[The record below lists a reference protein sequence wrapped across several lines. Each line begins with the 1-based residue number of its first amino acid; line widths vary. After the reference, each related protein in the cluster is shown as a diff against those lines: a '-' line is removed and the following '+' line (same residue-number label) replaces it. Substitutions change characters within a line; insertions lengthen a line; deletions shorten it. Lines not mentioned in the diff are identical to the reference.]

1 MDRMIRNLSW
11 PPGDGKH
18 IYPDDAIEAGRQMNY
33 AGVDVT
39 TARDGIGAR
48 LESQGSAS
56 PWGKDDIGKQLEKS
70 YAEMAPLTLKIW
82 KSVGTA
88 VENMGTNIQS
98 ASKNITAADQAGG
111 QQIQQ
116 AGNHHPDIPV

>member
-1 MDRMIRNLSW
+1 MDRLIRNLSW
-11 PPGDGKH
+11 PAGDGKH
-18 IYPDDAIEAGRQMNY
+18 IYPDDATEAGRQMNY

-39 TARDGIGAR
+39 TERNGIGAR
-48 LESQGSAS
+48 LESAGNAS
-56 PWGKDDIGKQLEKS
+56 PWGKDDIGKALEKN

-88 VENMGTNIQS
+88 VENMGTNIQN